1 MIDEPVRVRTP
12 DLLIKGTANRVS
24 RYHHVAGSAG
34 GMTLINAQQLTVA
47 WNTIAL
53 GSSNA
58 LHLWSRFR
66 AAILG
71 PAARTRCKLLISR
84 LRSWSARSFKT
95 YSAPIFNG
103 HPLHTF
109 CAPRCVGIIR
119 ALGEREHR

>member
-24 RYHHVAGSAG
+24 RHHHFAGSAG

-58 LHLWSRFR
+58 LHLWSRFL

-84 LRSWSARSFKT
+84 LRGWSARSF
-95 YSAPIFNG
+95 
-103 HPLHTF
+103 
-109 CAPRCVGIIR
+109 
-119 ALGEREHR
+119 